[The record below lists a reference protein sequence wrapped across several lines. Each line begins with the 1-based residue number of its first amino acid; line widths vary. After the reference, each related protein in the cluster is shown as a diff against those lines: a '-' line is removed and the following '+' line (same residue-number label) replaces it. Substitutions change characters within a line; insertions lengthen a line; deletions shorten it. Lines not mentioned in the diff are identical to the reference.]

1 MLVAVLTAIVALP
14 AVVIQVVRY
23 FKADGPSAQLVR
35 IERNFY
41 GTDDARRIDHVELLA
56 GGRCVLGVHGNGTE
70 YLLVFEN
77 DESVASR
84 DNEVAVGPIL
94 MWSRHDDSQPT
105 ATSSPGETGYAATGD
120 IVAIDL
126 AFDPDQ
132 IWNWNTRPYPEC
144 ERDDIAL
151 VVSE

>member
-1 MLVAVLTAIVALP
+1 M
-14 AVVIQVVRY
+14 IQVVRY
-23 FKADGPSAQLVR
+23 FKADGPNAQLVR

-41 GTDDARRIDHVELLA
+41 GTDDARRIDQVELLA
-56 GGRCVLGVHGNGTE
+56 GDRCLFGVHRTGTE

-77 DESVASR
+77 DESVELR
-84 DNEVAVGPIL
+84 EGEVVVGPIL
-94 MWSRHDDSQPT
+94 MWSRHDDSEPA
-105 ATSSPGETGYAATGD
+105 ATSSPDETGYAVSGD
-120 IVAIDL
+120 MVAVDL

-132 IWNWNTRPYPEC
+132 IWDWQSRPYPEC